1 MRDDSAE
8 IPIQSFMWQFRDK
21 QGLVLKYMWTRAC
34 LVSGTERP
42 VFESVDIENHLGE
55 RPTLF
60 LQFTSAQFLCQ
71 LAVRGNSKDDLR
83 TSFLFLFFLFF
94 FWKPFPSYFHGN
106 EPMTK
111 DQCFFR
117 TTSSELFRSNV
128 LVNELWTRDHLPC
141 GHSICLIFTILA
153 EL

>member
-1 MRDDSAE
+1 MVASSCQVQLSSVQFSSVQSLDRLGHQRDMRDDSAE

-42 VFESVDIENHLGE
+42 VFKSVDIENHLGE

-94 FWKPFPSYFHGN
+94 F
-106 EPMTK
+106 
-111 DQCFFR
+111 
-117 TTSSELFRSNV
+117 
-128 LVNELWTRDHLPC
+128 
-141 GHSICLIFTILA
+141 
-153 EL
+153 